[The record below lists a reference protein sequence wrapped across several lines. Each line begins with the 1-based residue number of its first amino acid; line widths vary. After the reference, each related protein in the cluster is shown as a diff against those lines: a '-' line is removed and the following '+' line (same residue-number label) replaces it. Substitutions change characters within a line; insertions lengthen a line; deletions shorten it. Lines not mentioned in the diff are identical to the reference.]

1 MEKASNVGAM
11 NGEGGLRH
19 LGMPLRKVFDSMKL
33 LASIFMLVCMYE
45 HITYATLELKVNKL
59 SADGI
64 SKLNSCAFGFIF
76 SGAC

>member
-33 LASIFMLVCMYE
+33 LASIFMLVCM
-45 HITYATLELKVNKL
+45 
-59 SADGI
+59 
-64 SKLNSCAFGFIF
+64 
-76 SGAC
+76 